1 MRVFLTGATGFIG
14 SRITGELL
22 SAGHEVLG
30 LTRSASGAATLEAA
44 GAVPLRGDIEDL
56 DSLRAGAADSDAV
69 IHTAFDHDFSR
80 YAANCEKDRRAIA
93 ALGEA
98 LGRGD
103 RPLIITSVTG
113 IGSSAPGEPAV
124 EDHLDLAHPIP
135 RVASEQAGEALK
147 AEGVNV
153 ITVRLPQVHDTV
165 RQGLISPFVD
175 IARAKGVSAYVGEG
189 ANRFSAAHVSD
200 VARLYRL
207 ALDKGQRN
215 ARYHAVAEEGVT
227 LRAIAEV
234 LGSGLGLPVV
244 SIPAERADEHF
255 GYMATFAGLD
265 LVASSALTRDRLG
278 WTPEGPDLLSDLRAM
293 DYAPPAAE

>member
-14 SRITGELL
+14 SRITSELL

-30 LTRSASGAATLEAA
+30 LTRSGSGAAALKAA
-44 GAVPLRGDIEDL
+44 GAVPHPGDVEDL

-80 YAANCEKDRRAIA
+80 YAANCEKDRQAIA

-113 IGSSAPGEPAV
+113 VGSPAPGEPAV
-124 EDHLDLAHPIP
+124 EDHIDLAHPIP

-147 AEGVNV
+147 SEGVNV

-165 RQGLISPFVD
+165 RQGLISPFID
-175 IARAKGVSAYVGEG
+175 IAREKGVSAYLAEG

-207 ALDKGQRN
+207 ALEKGQRN

-234 LGSGLGLPVV
+234 LGAGLGLPVV
-244 SIPAERADEHF
+244 SIPADRASDHF

-265 LVASSALTRDRLG
+265 LIASSAWTRHRLG

-293 DYAPPAAE
+293 NYAPPGEE

>member
-30 LTRSASGAATLEAA
+30 LTRSASGAAALEAA
-44 GAVPLRGDIEDL
+44 GAVPHRGDVEDL
-56 DSLRAGAADSDAV
+56 DSLRAGAANSDAV

-93 ALGEA
+93 VLGEA
-98 LGRGD
+98 LERGD

-165 RQGLISPFVD
+165 RQGLISPFID
-175 IARAKGVSAYVGEG
+175 IARERGVSAYVGEG

-207 ALDKGQRN
+207 ALEKGQRN

-234 LGSGLGLPVV
+234 LGAGLGLPVV
-244 SIPAERADEHF
+244 SIPADRAGEHF

-265 LVASSALTRDRLG
+265 LVASSAWTRDRLG

-293 DYAPPAAE
+293 DYAPPAAA

>member
-30 LTRSASGAATLEAA
+30 LTRSAVGAATLEAV
-44 GAVPLRGDIEDL
+44 GAVPHRGDIEDL

-80 YAANCEKDRRAIA
+80 YAANCEKDRRAIL
-93 ALGEA
+93 ALGES

-103 RPLIITSVTG
+103 RPLIITSATG
-113 IGSSAPGEPAV
+113 IGSPAPGEPAV
-124 EDHLDLAHPIP
+124 EDHLDLAHPVP

-147 AEGVNV
+147 TEGVNV

-165 RQGLISPFVD
+165 RQGLISSFVD
-175 IARAKGVSAYVGEG
+175 IARAKGVSAYVGDG
-189 ANRFSAAHVSD
+189 ANRFCAAHVAD

-207 ALDKGQRN
+207 ALEKGQRN
-215 ARYHAVAEEGVT
+215 VRYHAVAEEGVT

-234 LGSGLGLPVV
+234 LGAGLGLPVV
-244 SIPAERADEHF
+244 SIPADRAGEHF

-265 LVASSALTRDRLG
+265 LTASSAWTRDQLG

-293 DYAPPAAE
+293 GDTASAQ

>member
-30 LTRSASGAATLEAA
+30 LTRSASGAAALEAA
-44 GAVPLRGDIEDL
+44 GAVPHRGDVEDL

-165 RQGLISPFVD
+165 RQGLISPFID
-175 IARAKGVSAYVGEG
+175 IARERGVSAYVGEG

-207 ALDKGQRN
+207 ALEKGQRN

-234 LGSGLGLPVV
+234 LGAGLGLPVV
-244 SIPAERADEHF
+244 SIPADRAGDHF

-265 LVASSALTRDRLG
+265 LIASSASTRDRLG